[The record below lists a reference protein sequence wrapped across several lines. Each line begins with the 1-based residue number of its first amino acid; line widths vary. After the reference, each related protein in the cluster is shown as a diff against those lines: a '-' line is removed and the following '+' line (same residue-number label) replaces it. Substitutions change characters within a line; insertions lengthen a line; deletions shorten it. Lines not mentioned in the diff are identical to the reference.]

1 MTEKPLA
8 YDAYELLAE
17 GYAARVDTKPHNAYY
32 DRPAVLSLLPDV
44 KEKKILDAGCG
55 PGAYAEWLVDRG
67 GKIVCVDASPKMI
80 ELARQRLGARAEFH
94 QADLGKP
101 LGFLADESFD
111 IIISPLALD
120 YVADWD
126 KTFREF
132 HRVLRIGGVF
142 VFSVEHPRS
151 DYLNKRMANY
161 FRREL
166 ISMVW
171 NGFGNPVLMP
181 AYRRS
186 ISEVVNTLIDAGF
199 TLDRLLE
206 PVPTEEFK
214 RADPEHYEEL
224 RVSPGFLCVRAV
236 KDR

>member
-1 MTEKPLA
+1 
-8 YDAYELLAE
+8 
-17 GYAARVDTKPHNAYY
+17 VDTKPHNAYY

-44 KEKKILDAGCG
+44 KGKRILDAGCG
-55 PGAYAEWLVDRG
+55 PGAYAEWLIDRG
-67 GKIVCVDASPKMI
+67 AEVVCIDASPKMI
-80 ELARQRLGARAEFH
+80 EFARQRLGARADFH

-101 LGFLADESFD
+101 LGFLAGESFD
-111 IIISPLALD
+111 IVISPLALD

-126 KTFREF
+126 ETFREF
-132 HRVLRIGGVF
+132 LRVLRIGGVF

-151 DYLNKRMANY
+151 DYLNKKMANY
-161 FRREL
+161 FEREM

-171 NGFGNPVLMP
+171 NGFGRPVLMP

-224 RVSPGFLCVRAV
+224 RVSPGFLCVRGV
-236 KDR
+236 KDQRRDQ